1 MSFKE
6 MKDFKFYIVLGIVTI
21 ISSVLTMI
29 ITQIIKIILQKK
41 KIIYEG
47 MEKSKKD
54 MILSRIGRI
63 VALIVYTCVYIVKE
77 MCLKQ
82 EIVFDGALLTGLLI
96 GASGTLL
103 LAKSIYTLLHQ
114 WSEKNTIFER
124 LEYAEKAKALLE
136 EELNKKLINEEDKTK
151 VKWILT
157 NKKK

>member
-21 ISSVLTMI
+21 ISSILTMI

-41 KIIYEG
+41 RIIYEG

-63 VALIVYTCVYIVKE
+63 VALIIYTSLYIAKE
-77 MCLKQ
+77 MYLKQ
-82 EIVFDGALLTGLLI
+82 EIVFDGALITGLLT
-96 GASGTLL
+96 GATGTLL
-103 LAKSIYTLLHQ
+103 LAKSIYTILHQ
-114 WSEKNTIFER
+114 WSEKNTVFER

-136 EELNKKLINEEDKTK
+136 EKLTSIEEDKSK

>member
-21 ISSVLTMI
+21 IASVLTMI

-54 MILSRIGRI
+54 IILSRIGRI
-63 VALIVYTCVYIVKE
+63 VALVVYTSLYIAKE

-82 EIVFDGALLTGLLI
+82 EIVFDGALLTGLLT
-96 GASGTLL
+96 GSTGTLL
-103 LAKSIYTLLHQ
+103 LAKSIYTLFHQ
-114 WSEKNTIFER
+114 WAEKNTVFER

-136 EELNKKLINEEDKTK
+136 EELNKKIINEEDKSK
-151 VKWILT
+151 IKWILT